1 MTTQYTTKQARSI
14 AWRIVRC
21 AQRTRDA
28 ERLLRLID
36 LTRSESLQRL
46 ALCTRGDESAAGAW
60 VRFARASVKRR
71 AYELGFRLRTI
82 HWAYERIDTWPIGR
96 SAPVPVPPSECMP
109 ARRLKRSRTRGAA
122 FRTRVRE
129 HLAAC
134 AVLDT
139 VTPHQIA
146 RAAVN
151 LEVRSAVPS

>member
-1 MTTQYTTKQARSI
+1 MTTQDNTKQARSI

-21 AQRTRDA
+21 AQRTQDPA
-28 ERLLRLID
+28 RLLRLID
-36 LTRSESLQRL
+36 LTRSEALQRL
-46 ALCTRGDESAAGAW
+46 ALCTRGDDSAAGAW
-60 VRFARASVKRR
+60 FRFARASVKRR
-71 AYELGFRLRTI
+71 AYDLGFMLRTV

-96 SAPVPVPPSECMP
+96 AAPVPMPPSGTVTASSES
-109 ARRLKRSRTRGAA
+109 RSRTRDDA

-151 LEVRSAVPS
+151 RQARSVTS